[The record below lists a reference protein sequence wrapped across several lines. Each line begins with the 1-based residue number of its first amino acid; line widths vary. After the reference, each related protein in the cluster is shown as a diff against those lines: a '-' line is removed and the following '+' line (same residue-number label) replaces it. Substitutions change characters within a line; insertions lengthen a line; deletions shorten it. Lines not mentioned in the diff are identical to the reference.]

1 MEEDPLVLFRKKRN
15 IDIVSLMGG
24 ERVKDP

>member
-1 MEEDPLVLFRKKRN
+1 MEEDPLVLFRKKKT

-24 ERVKDP
+24 ERVKGS